1 MPHSYTW
8 RIHMLHDS
16 FIYSRLIDTWHHSWH
31 TTDWYVIW
39 LISNASLICAAH
51 ETLRCYLIHSYI
63 TRITRHDT
71 FICAAHETLRYY
83 LTHSYIT
90 RITRHDALICAA
102 HETLTFHVTHSYVTR
117 LTRYDSFICDMSWQ
131 LIHMWHDSFICDMTR
146 SYVTWLIDM
155 RHDWQDMTHVHVTWR
170 LIHKWHICSFY
181 VTWLMT
187 HTAFIRDMTHSYV
200 KWLTTQNSLTCYTW
214 WRLIDMWQEWWGRY
228 RHVQRA
234 YSTCVNRHVLS

>member
-1 MPHSYTW
+1 MRRWDVT
-8 RIHMLHDS
+8 
-16 FIYSRLIDTWHHSWH
+16 
-31 TTDWYVIW
+31 W
-39 LISNASLICAAH
+39 LIHISH
-51 ETLRCYLIHSYI
+51 ES
-63 TRITRHDT
+63 HDM
-71 FICAAHETLRYY
+71 
-83 LTHSYIT
+83 
-90 RITRHDALICAA
+90 
-102 HETLTFHVTHSYVTR
+102 THSYVR
-117 LTRYDSFICDMSWQ
+117 LMRTHSNVTWLITHTAFICDTTH
-131 LIHMWHDSFICDMTR
+131 IHMWHVMTTQSYVTWLITHTAFICDMTR

-155 RHDWQDMTHVHVTWR
+155 RHDWQDMTNVHVTWW

-187 HTAFIRDMTHSYV
+187 HTAFIRDMTRSYV